1 MIKPI
6 NQNKLKIKHLLGVRG
21 ENYPTEEDFLYEVV
35 SELQD
40 IDFLD
45 KEFTT
50 KDIAKNVKARIS
62 KSGTLQDS
70 LVIMADK
77 GYFQMTENPK
87 RHIFK
92 LIQHPWC

>member
-1 MIKPI
+1 MIKHI
-6 NQNKLKIKHLLGVRG
+6 NQNKLKIKHLLGVQG

-70 LVIMADK
+70 LVIMSDK